1 MAKKIFRVEKGDFG
15 HMWLQSFKQIKTHA
29 SFSLYVKCSSILALF
44 AISVLIVACSDAPG
58 TSLGQPVVTVTI
70 NLNQSNGSPTPPAPP
85 YTCEAWVTNTTP
97 GVGTSTV
104 AIYAKYVHNVNGN
117 PVGVGQSVATA
128 NVLWPDGN
136 VANISSTTTSD
147 GLAVFAA
154 STANRSVDLN
164 KIVLVTVSF
173 QASQG
178 APACTVTPDRAAF
191 FTLIVATAA
200 AGVTATPT
208 VSATMTPT
216 PTPKICPTPG
226 RKKTPTPCPQ

>member
-1 MAKKIFRVEKGDFG
+1 
-15 HMWLQSFKQIKTHA
+15 MWLQSFKQIKTRA
-29 SFSLYVKCSSILALF
+29 SFSLYVKCGSILALF
-44 AISVLIVACSDAPG
+44 AISVLIVACSDAAG
-58 TSLGQPVVTVTI
+58 TSLGQPMVTVTI

-97 GVGTSTV
+97 GVSSPTV
-104 AIYAKYVHNVNGN
+104 VIYAKYVHNVNGN

-136 VANISSTTTSD
+136 VANITSTTTSD
-147 GLAVFAA
+147 GLVVFAA

-178 APACTVTPDRAAF
+178 APVCTVTPDRAAF

-200 AGVTATPT
+200 ATATHGVTPT
-208 VSATMTPT
+208 VGATVTPNDTPTPT

-226 RKKTPTPCPQ
+226 RKKTPTPCPGG